1 MDGQEIFL
9 ILLDAGDFPFL
20 QTEKKIKDM
29 VDISKQNTYNNIT
42 ISYIGSIK
50 TIARLM
56 K

>member
-29 VDISKQNTYNNIT
+29 VDISKQNT